1 MVALFKRQADGTTR
15 VSLRSKDD
23 VDVRSVAGLWSGG
36 GHKNAAGCSV
46 AGAID
51 GLQKKFIELIEHAID
66 GRPAHH

>member
-1 MVALFKRQADGTTR
+1 M
-15 VSLRSKDD
+15 SLRSKGDID
-23 VDVRSVAGLWSGG
+23 IGVVAKAFGGG

-66 GRPAHH
+66 GRPSHH